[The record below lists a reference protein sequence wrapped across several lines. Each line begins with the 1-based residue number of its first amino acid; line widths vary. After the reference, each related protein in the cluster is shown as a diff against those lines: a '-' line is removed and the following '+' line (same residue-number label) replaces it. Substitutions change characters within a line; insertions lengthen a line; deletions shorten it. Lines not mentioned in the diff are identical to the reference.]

1 MTSETRRTVALSF
14 ALSLLAVL
22 PAEAVKRRAFVTSV
36 SGNGNLNSWP
46 DAGGAFALAAGDN
59 ICRARAAAASLPNAA
74 TYRAWLSTAATDA
87 YCHVQGQTGK
97 KATGC
102 SAPPQPAGPWY
113 RVNGTAAFTGSLEEL
128 TGSEGVIYTS
138 VRFNEFG
145 VVVPGGERYFTGTFS
160 NGVAAPELCSSW
172 VVGASDVS
180 GRYGTVNSSAIHW
193 TTTSNLT
200 CDTPAR
206 LLCLEPGASESTPAS
221 WSPSALAFVTS
232 ALGTGNLSSWPAAG
246 GESGIQAGDTIC
258 RNLAAAAHLPAPE
271 SFIAWLST
279 TTIDAADRLLL
290 SDIDY
295 RRVDGF
301 PIASSKS
308 ALLSSGARN
317 SLHVHESGGYLHS
330 IPAIHTGTDEAGSE
344 AESHCLNWTSG
355 SQNDEGWRG
364 YASLDSNGYWTDHSA
379 ITCNQNGR
387 IYCFSNVVTLFWD
400 GFDLTEDLSRW
411 SSSAP

>member
-1 MTSETRRTVALSF
+1 MTSGTRRTVALSF

-59 ICRARAAAASLPNAA
+59 VCRARAAAASLPNAS
-74 TYRAWLSTAATDA
+74 TYRVWLSTAATDA
-87 YCHVQGQTGK
+87 YCHVQGLAGK
-97 KATGC
+97 RATGC

-113 RVNGTAAFTGSLEEL
+113 RVNGTAPFTGSVEEL
-128 TGSEGVIYTS
+128 TGPERVIYTS
-138 VRFNEFG
+138 VRYDEFG
-145 VVVPGGERYFTGTFS
+145 AVVPEGERYFTGTSS
-160 NGVAAPELCSSW
+160 NGVAATELCSSW
-172 VVGASDVS
+172 VVGASDVF
-180 GRYGTVNSSAIHW
+180 GRYGIVNTSAIHW
-193 TTTSNLT
+193 TTTSNVT

-206 LLCLEPGASESTPAS
+206 LLCLEAGASESTPLS
-221 WSPSALAFVTS
+221 WSPAALAFVS
-232 ALGTGNLSSWPAAG
+232 SGLGTGQLSSWPAAG
-246 GESGIQAGDTIC
+246 GESGIVAGDTIC
-258 RNLAAAAHLPAPE
+258 RNLAEAAHLPAPE

-290 SDIDY
+290 NDVAY

-308 ALLSSGARN
+308 ALLSSSSRN
-317 SLHVHESGGYLHS
+317 SLHVDESGGYLSS
-330 IPAIHTGTDEAGSE
+330 IPAIHTGTDGAGAE
-344 AESHCLNWTSG
+344 AESHCLNWTSSSNG
-355 SQNDEGWRG
+355 EEGWRG
-364 YASLDSNGYWTDHSA
+364 LASFDSNGYWSDHSA

-411 SSSAP
+411 SSNSP